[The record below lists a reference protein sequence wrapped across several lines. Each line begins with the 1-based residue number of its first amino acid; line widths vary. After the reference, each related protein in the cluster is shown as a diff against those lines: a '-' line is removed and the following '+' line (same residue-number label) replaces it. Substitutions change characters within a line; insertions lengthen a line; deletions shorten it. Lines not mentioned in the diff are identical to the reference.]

1 MVMKKVQ
8 LSIFNLYISCI
19 MMLLIHHFLL
29 EIPLLIRL
37 LCSIVVLFF
46 VPGHLFSSIL
56 LQNSLKKSSIKLTG
70 DIGHVL
76 VALSLSLIC
85 LSSFLFILT
94 GQLEKDIVVPFYL
107 LSQFFLLLYLNN
119 LGKLDDSFFLSIEY
133 FKINLSWNLDS
144 SKNISLLI
152 VSFISFLVL
161 LSVFISGDKDEEDW
175 TEFYVTNSD
184 GFADSIPNQIY
195 LEDNLNLMIGVI
207 NNGNAEEF
215 TINRQIIFSG
225 GANNG
230 TIYEEINSS
239 HSILSNSNYLGMN
252 EITFTEKGS
261 YLIQYGLFEK
271 ENSEIRNS
279 LQIKVTV
286 I

>member
-1 MVMKKVQ
+1 MPFQCVE
-8 LSIFNLYISCI
+8 SINF
-19 MMLLIHHFLL
+19 IHHFLL
-29 EIPLLIRL
+29 EIPLLIGL

-207 NNGNAEEF
+207 N
-215 TINRQIIFSG
+215 
-225 GANNG
+225 
-230 TIYEEINSS
+230 
-239 HSILSNSNYLGMN
+239 
-252 EITFTEKGS
+252 K
-261 YLIQYGLFEK
+261 
-271 ENSEIRNS
+271 
-279 LQIKVTV
+279 
-286 I
+286 

>member
-1 MVMKKVQ
+1 M
-8 LSIFNLYISCI
+8 
-19 MMLLIHHFLL
+19 
-29 EIPLLIRL
+29 
-37 LCSIVVLFF
+37 FF

-119 LGKLDDSFFLSIEY
+119 LGKQDDSFFLSIEY

-207 NNGNAEEF
+207 N
-215 TINRQIIFSG
+215 
-225 GANNG
+225 
-230 TIYEEINSS
+230 
-239 HSILSNSNYLGMN
+239 
-252 EITFTEKGS
+252 K
-261 YLIQYGLFEK
+261 
-271 ENSEIRNS
+271 
-279 LQIKVTV
+279 
-286 I
+286 